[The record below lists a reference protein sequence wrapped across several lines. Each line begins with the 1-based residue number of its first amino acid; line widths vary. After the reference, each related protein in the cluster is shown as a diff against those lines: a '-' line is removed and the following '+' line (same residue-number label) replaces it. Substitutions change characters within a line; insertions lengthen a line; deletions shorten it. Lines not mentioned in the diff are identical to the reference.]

1 MKIRERNQVLS
12 KNSISSFT
20 YKNKIHEKKIN
31 QRMKLFVKDYIQD
44 DGTLF
49 IPESKNEKIIIDLND
64 DINKNE
70 SKNSYFTF
78 NSGSKYEER
87 NAINGNEYSII
98 ELKNDSINEKGK
110 KNLIENIDLDL
121 LPIKYDKLWQD
132 IIKDIYNI
140 DSAVNLDDILKNI
153 NIDEPVNSY
162 VIFSKHELS
171 KFNFEES
178 IDKFNIK
185 KSELVNKW
193 NNMTDKEKIP
203 YELKSGENCSNYNKN
218 MALINKYLFLGI
230 NCFKKKN
237 ISEFDFYLLDDIIKD
252 DKNRLKEHMITKAKK
267 KWEIVNNK
275 IKNNYINIKNKI
287 LKYLNNLENIEVRTG
302 LDLYI
307 KENFEENKNKEEY
320 EKEWNSLSIN
330 KKHIYI
336 QKAYIE
342 NIKNEILLNIKEV
355 IKDKIEIKKQFE
367 PLKLFKDDLIEL
379 YEINI
384 NDDISELWD
393 NLEENI
399 KELYKI
405 KSHRLNLMIYNKN
418 AMIKKKKDKKNYD
431 KNLNNF
437 LRERKKRNTYSASE
451 KGTTSIK
458 QNIFKEKN
466 NSFKTINKSKTA
478 LKRKKKIKKAENK
491 IISPEYKKSKI
502 LNKKEN
508 NILKNNKIDKINFN
522 SICCEIENIIDQKTN
537 KINNNLDKIV
547 IETKQN
553 HEKKIINNNSEE
565 NQNNDNNNINQL
577 QLTNK
582 NILVENE
589 IKINKE
595 FETSNLNYNDS
606 NKGIDIKN
614 RIYQEPEKPIDA
626 LERFLVTNKNIII
639 NQYDSNKEINI
650 VEFILKEWRELNP
663 YEKEFY
669 FNQASFD
676 RRLYQF
682 RKMEH
687 KRFSYYDNTKS
698 LEDYEN
704 EVQNSIDKIKDE
716 LESVFNLDKNTG
728 LLKLKKIENKTNK
741 EQKFFN

>member
-1 MKIRERNQVLS
+1 MKIRERNQVFS

-64 DINKNE
+64 DINNNE

-110 KNLIENIDLDL
+110 KNLIENIDIDL

-162 VIFSKHELS
+162 FIFSKHELS

-287 LKYLNNLENIEVRTG
+287 LKYLNNLENIEARTG

-320 EKEWNSLSIN
+320 EKEWDSLLIN

-379 YEINI
+379 YEINT

-522 SICCEIENIIDQKTN
+522 SICCEIENIIDQK
-537 KINNNLDKIV
+537 L
-547 IETKQN
+547 
-553 HEKKIINNNSEE
+553 
-565 NQNNDNNNINQL
+565 
-577 QLTNK
+577 
-582 NILVENE
+582 
-589 IKINKE
+589 IK
-595 FETSNLNYNDS
+595 
-606 NKGIDIKN
+606 
-614 RIYQEPEKPIDA
+614 
-626 LERFLVTNKNIII
+626 
-639 NQYDSNKEINI
+639 
-650 VEFILKEWRELNP
+650 
-663 YEKEFY
+663 
-669 FNQASFD
+669 
-676 RRLYQF
+676 
-682 RKMEH
+682 
-687 KRFSYYDNTKS
+687 
-698 LEDYEN
+698 
-704 EVQNSIDKIKDE
+704 
-716 LESVFNLDKNTG
+716 
-728 LLKLKKIENKTNK
+728 
-741 EQKFFN
+741 

>member
-1 MKIRERNQVLS
+1 MKIRERNQVFS

-64 DINKNE
+64 DINNNE

-78 NSGSKYEER
+78 NSGSKYEET

-98 ELKNDSINEKGK
+98 EPKNDSTNKKGK
-110 KNLIENIDLDL
+110 KNLIENIDIDL

-153 NIDEPVNSY
+153 NNDEPVNSY

-178 IDKFNIK
+178 IDKFNIR
-185 KSELVNKW
+185 KSEIANKW

-320 EKEWNSLSIN
+320 EKEWDSLLIN
-330 KKHIYI
+330 KKQIYI

-379 YEINI
+379 YEINT

-405 KSHRLNLMIYNKN
+405 KCHRLNLMIYNKN

-639 NQYDSNKEINI
+639 NQYDSNNETNI

-669 FNQASFD
+669 FNQASLD

-682 RKMEH
+682 RKMEY

-741 EQKFFN
+741 E

>member
-64 DINKNE
+64 DINNNE

-78 NSGSKYEER
+78 NSGSKYEET

-98 ELKNDSINEKGK
+98 ELKNDGINKKGK
-110 KNLIENIDLDL
+110 KILIENIDLDL

-153 NIDEPVNSY
+153 NNDEPVNSY

-230 NCFKKKN
+230 NCFKRKN

-320 EKEWNSLSIN
+320 EKEWDSLLIN

-669 FNQASFD
+669 FNQASLD

-682 RKMEH
+682 RKIEY

-741 EQKFFN
+741 E

>member
-1 MKIRERNQVLS
+1 MKIRERNQVFS

-64 DINKNE
+64 DINNNE

-78 NSGSKYEER
+78 NSGSKYEET

-110 KNLIENIDLDL
+110 KNLIENIDIDL

-140 DSAVNLDDILKNI
+140 DSTINLDDILKNI

-162 VIFSKHELS
+162 FIFSKHELS

-287 LKYLNNLENIEVRTG
+287 LKYLNNLENIEARTG

-320 EKEWNSLSIN
+320 EKEWDSLLIN
-330 KKHIYI
+330 KKQIYI

-379 YEINI
+379 YEINT

-537 KINNNLDKIV
+537 KINDNLDKIV

-589 IKINKE
+589 SKINKE

-669 FNQASFD
+669 FNQASLD

-682 RKMEH
+682 RKIEY

-704 EVQNSIDKIKDE
+704 EVQNSIDKIKGE

-741 EQKFFN
+741 E